1 MADRSEPPAII
12 DLQQARD
19 ERRHDL
25 NEARLAR
32 VRAAFEKA
40 LPLPGPK
47 SSKPRRRK
55 KEKPKR

>member
-1 MADRSEPPAII
+1 MADQSEPPAIV

-25 NEARLAR
+25 NEARLAK

-40 LPLPGPK
+40 LPLPGSK
-47 SSKPRRRK
+47 SSKPRRSK
-55 KEKPKR
+55 KKKPKR

>member
-1 MADRSEPPAII
+1 MADPSEPPAII

-25 NEARLAR
+25 HEARLAK

-40 LPLPGPK
+40 LPLPD
-47 SSKPRRRK
+47 SKPSKRRRGK
-55 KEKPKR
+55 KNKPKR